1 MGATPPDEAFEP
13 RSADPRE
20 RRAIVTLAVI
30 SLIVLAIAACAWR
43 FVSSAVAPRINV
55 RWAPGVSEGARLAV
69 ERERTL
75 VRGEL
80 KEGRTWAYDLG
91 DVSRANVRA
100 LVAHPAVEDTHYIN
114 RSAGTV
120 WRTAPPGT
128 TVIGGL
134 LNRARDSVALR
145 WVLTASATTALVSAL
160 WLFTTGSRT
169 SAP

>member
-1 MGATPPDEAFEP
+1 MVN
-13 RSADPRE
+13 PRE
-20 RRAIVTLAVI
+20 RRGIVTLAVS
-30 SLIVLAIAACAWR
+30 SLVVLAVAACVWR
-43 FVSSAVAPRINV
+43 FVSPSVAPRINV
-55 RWAPGVSEGARLAV
+55 RWAPGVSDEARLAV

-75 VRGEL
+75 VRGEP

-145 WVLTASATTALVSAL
+145 WVLTASAATALVSAL
-160 WLFTTGSRT
+160 WLFTTGSRM